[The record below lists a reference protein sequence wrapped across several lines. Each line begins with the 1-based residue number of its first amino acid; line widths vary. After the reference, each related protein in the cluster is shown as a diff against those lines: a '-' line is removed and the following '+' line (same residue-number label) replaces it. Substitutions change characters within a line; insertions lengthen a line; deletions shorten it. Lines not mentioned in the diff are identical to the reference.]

1 MHPSAHSPFLIYL
14 LHPNALLAKDT
25 AVQMAQIGYPLTVFA
40 TLAELVSAT
49 HRQIPAVI
57 LVDLGKVSASKQLQ
71 QELLRLRQVAGFV
84 LILLSSRGNFEAR
97 LNAVQAGADAYFIR
111 PIDLLMVGK
120 EIEALTRRREQSLY
134 RVMLV
139 SEDEQYAAMLRR
151 AGIDVVRTHKPS
163 ELFNLSATYQPE
175 LILVAATL
183 QDCNGIDLIRLIR
196 QNACFLDIPV
206 ICIGDQSDETLHLP
220 ALIAGADDFL
230 PGTIDA
236 THFGVT
242 VAGRAERYRA
252 LRRLI
257 MHDSLTGLYNH
268 AAIKEYLAREMMH
281 IERHAVPLSM
291 AMIDLDFFKKVNDTY
306 GHPAGDQVIRSLAR
320 LLQQRLRRG
329 DIIGRYGGEEFVIVM
344 PATTLDAAIAVV
356 VDICAAF
363 AQVRQSADGVEF
375 YSTLSA
381 GVAEASGHA
390 SAASLLRSA
399 DAALYQAKHAG
410 RNCVIAASPP

>member
-1 MHPSAHSPFLIYL
+1 
-14 LHPNALLAKDT
+14 
-25 AVQMAQIGYPLTVFA
+25 
-40 TLAELVSAT
+40 
-49 HRQIPAVI
+49 
-57 LVDLGKVSASKQLQ
+57 
-71 QELLRLRQVAGFV
+71 
-84 LILLSSRGNFEAR
+84 
-97 LNAVQAGADAYFIR
+97 
-111 PIDLLMVGK
+111 MVGK
-120 EIEALTRRREQSLY
+120 EIEALTRRREQTLY

-139 SEDEQYAAMLRR
+139 SEDDRYAAMLRQ
-151 AGIDVVRTHKPS
+151 AGMDVVCTHKPS
-163 ELFNLSATYQPE
+163 ELFNLSGTYQPE
-175 LILVAATL
+175 LILVAASL
-183 QDCNGIDLIRLIR
+183 QDCSGIDLIRLIR

-206 ICIGDQSDETLHLP
+206 ICIGDQSGEMMHLP

-236 THFGVT
+236 THLGVT

-344 PATTLDAAIAVV
+344 PATTLDAAVAVV

-375 YSTLSA
+375 KSTLSA

-410 RNCVIAASPP
+410 RNCVIPASPP